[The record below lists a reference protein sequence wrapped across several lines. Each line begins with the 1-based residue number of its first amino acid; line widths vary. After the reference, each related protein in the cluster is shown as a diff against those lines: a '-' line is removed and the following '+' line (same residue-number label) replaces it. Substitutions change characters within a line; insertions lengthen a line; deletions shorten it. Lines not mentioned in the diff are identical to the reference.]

1 MYLMFV
7 FSKFLLA
14 DKYCLGVEKK
24 KLFQNCT
31 VPLKLIIDK
40 LGREKYP

>member
-1 MYLMFV
+1 MFV

-24 KLFQNCT
+24 NFFKIVQF
-31 VPLKLIIDK
+31 P
-40 LGREKYP
+40 